1 MDHQNLRF
9 SMFVSTA
16 LYKEPKMN
24 QGWIKLYRCLLTDP
38 IWQCSTNE
46 QRVILVTL
54 LLMANHAARKWQWQG
69 KPYMCKPGQMITS
82 LNSIRQKTG
91 KKISIQKIRTALK
104 RFERMGFLHKQASTH
119 NTLITIC
126 NWDVYQAPNKP
137 DNTAGN
143 TPVTPLPQT
152 PNAGLTTNKNDK
164 NAKKVKKTTP
174 LSFEQQDIQTAQAE
188 TAKAK
193 AAFLDGD

>member
-1 MDHQNLRF
+1 
-9 SMFVSTA
+9 
-16 LYKEPKMN
+16 MN

-104 RFERMGFLHKQASTH
+104 RFERMG
-119 NTLITIC
+119 
-126 NWDVYQAPNKP
+126 